1 MALEAELPVVWPK
14 PEPSHRYRLP
24 SESTDIATDAMQ
36 AYLDWEYGLAEQLG
50 RDQPWLLRD
59 LIRNRNLFG
68 CAVSFC
74 SSWTCGASW
83 IVGRMRVFL

>member
-14 PEPSHRYRLP
+14 PEPSHRYRLL

-50 RDQPWLLRD
+50 RD
-59 LIRNRNLFG
+59 
-68 CAVSFC
+68 ATMA
-74 SSWTCGASW
+74 SS
-83 IVGRMRVFL
+83 